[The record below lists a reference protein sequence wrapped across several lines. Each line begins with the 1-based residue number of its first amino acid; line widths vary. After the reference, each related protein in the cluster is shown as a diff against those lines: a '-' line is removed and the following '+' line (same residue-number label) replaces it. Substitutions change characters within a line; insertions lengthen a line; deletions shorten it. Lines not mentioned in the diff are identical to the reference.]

1 MGAVPLMLDLPGDV
15 CDRCRHTLDDDGRC
29 PMCGRSRP
37 MASAAELLVAEL
49 EAYLREQGDVGGRP

>member
-1 MGAVPLMLDLPGDV
+1 MLDLPGDV